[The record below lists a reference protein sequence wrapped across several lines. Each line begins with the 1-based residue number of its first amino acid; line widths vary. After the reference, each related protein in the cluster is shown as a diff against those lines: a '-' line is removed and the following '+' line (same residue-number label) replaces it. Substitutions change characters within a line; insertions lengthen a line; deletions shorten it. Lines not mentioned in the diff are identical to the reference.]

1 MKTQL
6 TISGLLVLLLGSLV
20 SAQQTAGGGKE
31 PTDLTVLKQT
41 WEKSF
46 VIPGRNNNILRPNE
60 DLIQQTRAEKQVI
73 ERRDTAL
80 PNQPT
85 EPGISPPMPHAPS
98 GRPVDIYIYKLIVQN
113 TGIKNIRTIDW
124 EYQFLHPDT
133 KEVLGSQRIV
143 SKVRV
148 SPGKTKTIKAQ
159 MLKSPAKLVSADQ
172 LDKKYRNQYEERV
185 IIHRIYY
192 FDGPAWKRQP

>member
-1 MKTQL
+1 GRRHLSSLSSLKFWMAVRVPRSLAMKTQL

-85 EPGISPPMPHAPS
+85 EPGISPPMPH
-98 GRPVDIYIYKLIVQN
+98 
-113 TGIKNIRTIDW
+113 
-124 EYQFLHPDT
+124 
-133 KEVLGSQRIV
+133 
-143 SKVRV
+143 
-148 SPGKTKTIKAQ
+148 
-159 MLKSPAKLVSADQ
+159 
-172 LDKKYRNQYEERV
+172 
-185 IIHRIYY
+185 
-192 FDGPAWKRQP
+192 